1 VGRIKG
7 TAMVSVVK
15 SLKVMGKDK
24 AAAVLAPAL
33 HHYLEERVLPSS
45 WYPEEDHL
53 VLLRALG
60 GLLEA
65 GIPNLEEDVFV
76 WMGRNS
82 AQTDMSTVYA
92 SLVQTASPESIF
104 RRGATLWQAYH
115 DSGSLQVT
123 MVTPNKGTVELVDYA
138 HSAPEMCRVMTGWFS
153 GFLQTGGA
161 KGIRVTETSCK
172 HKGGAGCVWEAQWA

>member
-1 VGRIKG
+1 MGRIKG
-7 TAMVSVVK
+7 TAMLSVVK

-24 AAAVLAPAL
+24 AAAVIPPAL
-33 HHYLEERVLPSS
+33 RHYLEERVLPSS
-45 WYPEEDHL
+45 WYPEDDHL
-53 VLLRALG
+53 TLLRALG

-65 GIPNLEEDVFV
+65 SVPDLKEDVFV

-92 SLVQTASPESIF
+92 SVVSTASSESTF

-115 DSGSLQVT
+115 DSGTLQVT
-123 MVTPNKGTVELVDYA
+123 MVAPNRGRIELVGYT
-138 HSAPEMCRVMTGWFS
+138 HSAPEMCRIMTGWFT

-161 KGIRVTETSCK
+161 KGIRVNETTCK
-172 HKGGAGCVWEAQWA
+172 HKGAASCVWEAEWA

>member
-1 VGRIKG
+1 VARIKG
-7 TAMVSVVK
+7 TAMISVVK

-24 AAAVLAPAL
+24 AAAVIPDPLQ
-33 HHYLEERVLPSS
+33 HYLQERLLPSS

-53 VLLRALG
+53 ILLRALG
-60 GLLEA
+60 GLLKA
-65 GIPNLEEDVFV
+65 NIPDLKEDVYV

-92 SLVQTASPESIF
+92 SLVSTASPESVF

-115 DSGSLQVT
+115 DSGTLQVT
-123 MVTPNKGTVELVDYA
+123 MLTPNKGAVELVGYA
-138 HSAPEMCRVMTGWFS
+138 HSAPEMCRIMTGWFA

-161 KGIRVTETSCK
+161 KGIRVTEKTCK
-172 HKGGAGCVWEAQWA
+172 HKGGATCVWEAEWA